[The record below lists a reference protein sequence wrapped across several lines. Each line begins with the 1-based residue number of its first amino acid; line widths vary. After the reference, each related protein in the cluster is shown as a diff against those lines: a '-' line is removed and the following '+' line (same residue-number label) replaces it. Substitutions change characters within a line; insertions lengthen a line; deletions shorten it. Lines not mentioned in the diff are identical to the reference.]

1 MINVDLQTYACD
13 VYVQCV
19 HACFPAI
26 KPENPATLSVSHGR
40 QRSLRSGKDGS
51 ETRSTNFAIH
61 AAVISLKYVS
71 HRRQT
76 GKTNL
81 GCARGQKKIGHR
93 RRTESAR
100 TRARAIYAIIQAD
113 LYKQQFG
120 LLRSNNRCAA
130 VTAIFH
136 AALRHGT
143 SERKAEIRRT
153 SIEGNP
159 RLRRAMS
166 RGQFANSHRFLKIYD
181 TPEIFH
187 YRFSYYTR
195 RVMYVLTYHTTHL
208 SRMCNVCLCG
218 RCDLNSD
225 HVFVIN
231 AITYKLRRELE
242 PRRFISG
249 FPLSLF
255 LHPSPLSLSHFF
267 FLSLSGDYWSCGGQE
282 RVSRTYRLQLYRESF
297 PNHRQSTSIYASRK

>member
-1 MINVDLQTYACD
+1 M
-13 VYVQCV
+13 YVQL
-19 HACFPAI
+19 HAHFPAI
-26 KPENPATLSVSHGR
+26 KPENSATLSLSLPVSHGR

-51 ETRSTNFAIH
+51 ETRSVNFAIH

-136 AALRHGT
+136 AVLRRGT
-143 SERKAEIRRT
+143 SERKAEIRRA

-159 RLRRAMS
+159 RSRRAAS
-166 RGQFANSHRFLKIYD
+166 HGQFANSRRSLEIYD

-187 YRFSYYTR
+187 YRFSRYTR
-195 RVMYVLTYHTTHL
+195 H
-208 SRMCNVCLCG
+208 G
-218 RCDLNSD
+218 
-225 HVFVIN
+225 
-231 AITYKLRRELE
+231 A
-242 PRRFISG
+242 
-249 FPLSLF
+249 
-255 LHPSPLSLSHFF
+255 
-267 FLSLSGDYWSCGGQE
+267 
-282 RVSRTYRLQLYRESF
+282 
-297 PNHRQSTSIYASRK
+297 